1 MNMEEQASLPSASL
15 FLASRLACVVQ
26 KFRHRLQ
33 EKVQQKK
40 KSTNPFGASYRRGLR
55 LRALS
60 DLERLLPF
68 VWYRRYTC

>member
-1 MNMEEQASLPSASL
+1 MDMGEPAPFPRASL
-15 FLASRLACVVQ
+15 FIASRLASVVQ

-40 KSTNPFGASYRRGLR
+40 KSPNPFGVSYHRGIR

-60 DLERLLPF
+60 DLERYCI
-68 VWYRRYTC
+68 VV